1 MQFNVFWG
9 IFLPFYCRFENE
21 KYVTPRNGK
30 KHRNG
35 LNKEVSGISPLL
47 SLPKTGLKIRRPYG
61 HRGSIPLPS
70 TNAITKY
77 QSGIYGPKKDE
88 RLFFTVF
95 RSKASQS
102 KPKAAFPFMN
112 PEKLDIRPSKK
123 TTLIRMRLALPV

>member
-1 MQFNVFWG
+1 MHITNAIVFNDLIKSSLTVGTLVF
-9 IFLPFYCRFENE
+9 
-21 KYVTPRNGK
+21 
-30 KHRNG
+30 
-35 LNKEVSGISPLL
+35 
-47 SLPKTGLKIRRPYG
+47 GLKIRRPYG